1 MGRPSGNV
9 IGFDDAPFSASHRG
23 DVGLIGAV
31 FCRTRL
37 DGVLCSKARRD
48 GTNATRRL
56 IEMVK
61 NSQFDQHIR
70 AVLLQGIAVAG
81 FNVIDIQALY
91 RSLGRP
97 VLVVARRRPDLSTI
111 RETLLTRVKGGE
123 RKWKLIERAGNPEP
137 LRGIFVQRAGMTRE
151 QAERLLEITTLH
163 GKIPE
168 PLRVAHLIAGG
179 VTDGVSRGRA

>member
-9 IGFDDAPFSASHRG
+9 VGFDDAPFSPSHRG
-23 DVGLIGAV
+23 DVRLIGAV

-37 DGVLCSKARRD
+37 DGVLCSKVRRD
-48 GTNATRRL
+48 GANATQRL
-56 IEMVK
+56 IEMVR

-81 FNVIDIQALY
+81 FNVIDVHTLCS
-91 RSLGRP
+91 SLDRP
-97 VLVVARRRPDLSTI
+97 VLVVARRRPDLVTI
-111 RETLLTRVKGGE
+111 HDTLLTRVKGGE
-123 RKWKLIERAGNPEP
+123 RKWKLIERAGKPEP
-137 LRGIFVQRAGMTRE
+137 LRDVFIQRVGMSLQ
-151 QAERLLEITTLH
+151 QAEKLLEITTLH

-179 VTDGVSRGRA
+179 VTVGVSRGRA